1 MVWGVQPYMRL
12 LTRGLWL
19 ANNSL
24 YVCLYI
30 NDILLDGQ
38 IFAVMVDKILSLKV
52 FVNNYFEFEAC
63 FDYGI
68 FNKPHE
74 TTRGTQE

>member
-12 LTRGLWL
+12 LTRVLWL

-24 YVCLYI
+24 YVFLYI

-38 IFAVMVDKILSLKV
+38 IFAVMVDKILRLKV
-52 FVNNYFEFEAC
+52 FILRVVKDPKKLLMFARKW
-63 FDYGI
+63 I
-68 FNKPHE
+68 LVSV
-74 TTRGTQE
+74 